1 MIAELPRGRMSRR
14 FTRVP
19 RRWELVVDDTDAS
32 KVDVWGLRL
41 PRIVDDQLE
50 PEQPYDDDARMADHL
65 VEINEALKG
74 EYWET
79 AVDLCE
85 EALAERPRWSE
96 VWAARDRAASYLEAS
111 ARGQPTPF
119 FTVIRGALM
128 TFNMNRDPLDIVS
141 RKSFLDV
148 PDDALLQVLLC
159 MSYPRCAL
167 LGETNKRLL
176 ALFKSKPLAARRAA
190 RRAWHLTVTTLRDNA
205 KYNAIPTSERGYRG
219 KYGFD
224 ESVKEELALI
234 AKEFPEA
241 LQARHLPPYAIK
253 RTGTMGHCEWRY
265 SRVFG
270 KTPDE
275 VRERHSR
282 DRSSTEWHGVLP
294 NTPITALELT
304 VSYPDSDYVEEVV
317 FALFD
322 LGAKATKR
330 ALDIAHRN
338 CEWEKGCWA
347 MHLLSNDPQLVVS
360 EGEPPTRGWHG
371 GANGFDLDF
380 CAEEIDSDTID
391 VSRRVCQH
399 LVEDRGVVPT
409 VGVNMAADGEFNE
422 KYPPEVVN
430 EWLETAAF
438 NKARERRMAQAT
450 QLCTSCNTQ
459 TARDAFSEEEW
470 EREGDVRRCLACNV
484 HECAACGVRKGPD
497 DYPEAEWAR
506 APGTGECRVCNY
518 RTCSRCGTRRAPNG
532 FSHGQWDNTENR
544 LCIGCNERG
553 CSVCER
559 RFGPVRFST
568 EAWDASDA
576 LRVCRTCV
584 GKKRCGGCRN
594 LMKRKKFSGD
604 QWAVASL
611 EERRCKRCAAPPPNA
626 LDQVPAP
633 PGAPGA
639 RKCYSC
645 QVHLPREA
653 FSKKQRSKG
662 ADARCKICL
671 APPAPT
677 PAPPPPPPSPQRADL
692 RRRLGAFYQRHN
704 PAMGPS
710 QIDAIMNVWG
720 QTENVLWL
728 QMAKEYGQRAVDDF
742 APSA

>member
-1 MIAELPRGRMSRR
+1 
-14 FTRVP
+14 
-19 RRWELVVDDTDAS
+19 
-32 KVDVWGLRL
+32 
-41 PRIVDDQLE
+41 
-50 PEQPYDDDARMADHL
+50 
-65 VEINEALKG
+65 
-74 EYWET
+74 
-79 AVDLCE
+79 
-85 EALAERPRWSE
+85 
-96 VWAARDRAASYLEAS
+96 
-111 ARGQPTPF
+111 
-119 FTVIRGALM
+119 
-128 TFNMNRDPLDIVS
+128 
-141 RKSFLDV
+141 
-148 PDDALLQVLLC
+148 
-159 MSYPRCAL
+159 
-167 LGETNKRLL
+167 
-176 ALFKSKPLAARRAA
+176 
-190 RRAWHLTVTTLRDNA
+190 
-205 KYNAIPTSERGYRG
+205 
-219 KYGFD
+219 
-224 ESVKEELALI
+224 
-234 AKEFPEA
+234 
-241 LQARHLPPYAIK
+241 
-253 RTGTMGHCEWRY
+253 MGHCEWRY

-604 QWAVASL
+604 QWAVALL

-639 RKCYSC
+639 RKCCSC
-645 QVHLPREA
+645 QIHLPREA

-742 APSA
+742 AASA